1 MIRNAMFVCIV
12 ALGLGTVGCKGG
24 DDAKADQLISIMEDI
39 GKAVKSA
46 GDDCGKMAEAVGP
59 VVDKHAEE
67 MKELKAWA
75 ESQKGDAEKS
85 KKMMEKYGDRMMKAA
100 GDMMDMAKCSGDAKF
115 EAINKKMKDLM

>member
-12 ALGLGTVGCKGG
+12 ALGLGTVGCKG
-24 DDAKADQLISIMEDI
+24 DDAKAEQLIGIMEDI

-46 GDDCGKMAEAVGP
+46 NGDCEKMAAAVGP
-59 VVDKHAEE
+59 VVEKHEGE
-67 MKELKAWA
+67 MKDLKAWA
-75 ESQKGDAEKS
+75 ESQKGDKAKGEE
-85 KKMMEKYGDRMMKAA
+85 MMKKYGDRMMKAA